1 MLGGGRGAG
10 EGGEDELTG
19 GDAEEAEVGV
29 AEAAR
34 EQVLG
39 DAGEQLAEVGLLG
52 GWSGGVVEVAAEGG
66 EELAGEEEGGVVAE
80 GLEDAAGAGAQA
92 PGDVFG
98 ERGLV
103 VLEPG
108 EGGFGMG

>member
-1 MLGGGRGAG
+1 VLGGGRGAD

-19 GDAEEAEVGV
+19 GDAEEPEVGV

-39 DAGEQLAEVGLLG
+39 DAGEQLAEVGLLA
-52 GWSGGVVEVAAEGG
+52 GVVEVVAEGG

-103 VLEPG
+103 ALEPG
-108 EGGFGMG
+108 EGGVRHG